1 MGNEQVK
8 SVKEEKKLCLCMIVK
23 TSLGLWKDV

>member
-8 SVKEEKKLCLCMIVK
+8 NVGKKKLCLCMIVK
-23 TSLGLWKDV
+23 TSLELWKDV

>member
-8 SVKEEKKLCLCMIVK
+8 SVKEEKLCLCMIVK
-23 TSLGLWKDV
+23 MSLELWKDV